1 MEKKEGDKERK
12 IRCIVNGCRKELRRD
27 GLAYH
32 IKTLHKD
39 HQQEVN
45 NRGRKLMVAGQDFEE
60 IGHEGPNDQ
69 VKAKVKSKVNVK
81 PGENLNP

>member
-12 IRCIVNGCRKELRRD
+12 IRCIINGCRKELRRD
-27 GLAYH
+27 GLASH

-60 IGHEGPNDQ
+60 IGDERSNSQ
-69 VKAKVKSKVNVK
+69 VKAKAKSKV
-81 PGENLNP
+81 

>member
-12 IRCIVNGCRKELRRD
+12 IRCIINGCRKELRRD
-27 GLAYH
+27 GLASH

-39 HQQEVN
+39 RQQEAN

-60 IGHEGPNDQ
+60 IGDEGSNDQ
-69 VKAKVKSKVNVK
+69 VKAKAKAKSKV
-81 PGENLNP
+81 